1 MSIAAAYIAVI
12 LIWSTTP
19 LAIQWS
25 SLGAGFSFAVMA
37 RMVIGLGLGLHHKS
51 AWLSARS

>member
-1 MSIAAAYIAVI
+1 MSMPAAFLGVI

-25 SLGAGFSFAVMA
+25 SEGGGFLFGVAARMWLGALFC
-37 RMVIGLGLGLHHKS
+37 L
-51 AWLSARS
+51 